1 MTIAEVKKFIL
12 DSKKIGI
19 TYHVSPDGDAVG
31 SALAL
36 YQGLSKLGKDVYFI
50 SKDEISEYLK
60 YLPASEKINTEIME
74 PLQGTDLVI
83 GVDCG
88 NLERLSANL
97 EYYRGK
103 ILNIDHHISND
114 YYGDVNYV
122 DTSAAATAEIIYGLL
137 NELKIDLDINIGTC
151 LFTSL
156 VTDTGGFRHS
166 NVTERTLSIAAKL
179 RALGVNNT
187 YIYTQLFDNKDFEEL
202 KAMGLTI
209 SKMEL
214 IFDGKLALM
223 VIDSKDGD
231 VGDSSEVIGYGLKV
245 KGVEVALLIR
255 ENEKGVKVSL
265 RSKNNVD
272 VRKIAEALGGGGHI
286 KAAGITFKDLT
297 LEEVKYK
304 LLRIIED
311 ELKIWME

>member
-1 MTIAEVKKFIL
+1 MSLADVKKNIL
-12 DSKKIGI
+12 ASKKIGI

-36 YQGLSKLGKDVYFI
+36 YQGLLKLNKDVYMI
-50 SKDEISEYLK
+50 SKDELGEYLK
-60 YLPASEKINTEIME
+60 FLPSSNVVDSTIIE
-74 PLQGTDLVI
+74 PIHGTDLVI

-97 EYYRGK
+97 EYYSGK
-103 ILNIDHHISND
+103 IANIDHHISND
-114 YYGDVNYV
+114 YYGDINYV

-137 NELKIDLDINIGTC
+137 NEMKIALDINISTC
-151 LFTSL
+151 LYTSL
-156 VTDTGGFRHS
+156 VTDTGAFRHS
-166 NVTERTLSIAAKL
+166 NVTERTLAIASKL
-179 RALGVNNT
+179 KSFGVNNT
-187 YIYTQLFDNKDFEEL
+187 DIYTQLFDNKEFEAL
-202 KAMGLTI
+202 KTMGLAL

-214 IFDGKLALM
+214 MFDNKVSIITM
-223 VIDSKDGD
+223 DSTFGEL
-231 VGDSSEVIGYGLKV
+231 GDSSEVVGYGLKI

-255 ENEKGVKVSL
+255 ETEKGVKASL

-286 KAAGITFKDLT
+286 KASGITFKDMS
-297 LEEVKYK
+297 LEDAKCK

-311 ELKIWME
+311 ELKIWTE

>member
-1 MTIAEVKKFIL
+1 MTLTDVKKVIL

-36 YQGLSKLGKDVYFI
+36 YQGLKKINKDVYML
-50 SKDEISEYLK
+50 SKDDLADYLMF
-60 YLPASEKINTEIME
+60 LPASDSVDSNVYE
-74 PLQGTDLVI
+74 PLKNTDLVI

-88 NLERLSANL
+88 NIERLSASL

-103 ILNIDHHISND
+103 ILNVDHHISND
-114 YYGDVNYV
+114 YYGDINYV
-122 DTSAAATAEIIYGLL
+122 DTSAAATAEIIFAIL
-137 NELKIDLDINIGTC
+137 NELNVEMDFNIGTC
-151 LFTSL
+151 LYTSL
-156 VTDTGGFRHS
+156 VTDTGAFRHS
-166 NVTERTLSIAAKL
+166 NVTERTLLIASKL
-179 RALGVNNT
+179 KSVGVNNT
-187 YIYTQLFDNKDFEEL
+187 EIYTQLFDNKNFESL
-202 KAMGLTI
+202 KTMGVII
-209 SKMEL
+209 SNMQL
-214 IFDGKLALM
+214 MFDDKLALM
-223 VIDSKDGD
+223 SVDSSFGEI
-231 VGDSSEVIGYGLKV
+231 GDSSEVIGYGLKV

-255 ENEKGVKVSL
+255 ETEKGVKASL

-297 LEEVKYK
+297 LEEAKYK